1 LTSAHPPGVQVAALY
16 EATAGWEW
24 PIARLE
30 EIHDGD
36 TVRLRI
42 DNGFGSRAVE
52 WIRLVDVRAPEL
64 REEGGAQARADVA
77 AWFAEHAPDGIVKV
91 TTYRT
96 SAPLEIRFRQSFT
109 RYLGLITAPDGAEL
123 NRYLIDKGYVDL
135 GE

>member
-1 LTSAHPPGVQVAALY
+1 MTALY
-16 EATAGWEW
+16 EATGGWEW
-24 PIARLE
+24 PVARLE

-77 AWFAEHAPDGIVKV
+77 TWFAEHAPDGQVKV
-91 TTYRT
+91 TTFRT
-96 SAPLEIRFRQSFT
+96 SASLEIRFRQSFT
-109 RYLGLITAPDGAEL
+109 RYLGLVTALNGAEL
-123 NRYLIDKGYVDL
+123 NSYLLDKGWIDR
-135 GE
+135 GMTAEE